1 LDSTLTKPNLHRWG
15 IVNSFSI
22 PIDASV
28 ARQGDSGVPFVKKFP
43 DSAVANVYRQ
53 LAEAVVCEVTK
64 MKESAR
70 YSIYSLY

>member
-1 LDSTLTKPNLHRWG
+1 M
-15 IVNSFSI
+15 
-22 PIDASV
+22 
-28 ARQGDSGVPFVKKFP
+28 PFVKKFP